1 MTLADRGEGKRL
13 AHVLGAP
20 LITVMRPGRAVLH
33 EVAAVAATTA
43 DPQLRV
49 ELLERAGAEST
60 QAANRRVAEGWT
72 DEAID
77 EQPVRRAGGLFDL
90 MTSRPLVE
98 QFGRAQEH
106 QRVEDDVLAVWLL
119 LGLEFLLRAPLAR
132 VNPTL
137 LADPN
142 PNGNAIMYAAG
153 FPVKPGDQPKSIQAH
168 TVISRLG
175 IVIAEFSE
183 ERQDDATFLIGL
195 RNAELHGSGSPFEMD
210 IAQWLPHFTRVVGVV
225 CPYLGL
231 DPADIV
237 GEDIIAQGRSLV
249 DAADRRLEHEVNKR
263 IAAAKTVFSHLRTE
277 EIEARRAVIPRRL
290 SFDQRHGC
298 PPGMIITAWVEAMR
312 VPPSIESV
320 RCPACNEEIPM
331 RLQAVRTTDE
341 RLEEGEIVRD
351 VVYIAIGLSCPM
363 CDLELANTAEIR
375 AAKITKQY
383 VKHERETF
391 QACYLDTFEPDY
403 GND

>member
-1 MTLADRGEGKRL
+1 MGRLMWDYDGFIGK
-13 AHVLGAP
+13 A
-20 LITVMRPGRAVLH
+20 
-33 EVAAVAATTA
+33 
-43 DPQLRV
+43 QLY
-49 ELLERAGAEST
+49 
-60 QAANRRVAEGWT
+60 
-72 DEAID
+72 
-77 EQPVRRAGGLFDL
+77 
-90 MTSRPLVE
+90 
-98 QFGRAQEH
+98 FGRAQGH

-119 LGLEFLLRAPLAR
+119 LGLEFLLRAPLAK

-175 IVIAEFSE
+175 IVIAEFGK
-183 ERQDDATFLIGL
+183 ERQDEATFLIGL
-195 RNAELHGSGSPFEMD
+195 RNEELHGSASPFEMD

-225 CPYLGL
+225 CPHLGL

-249 DAADRRLEHEVNKR
+249 DAADRRLEHEVNKL
-263 IAAAKTVFSHLRTE
+263 IAAAKTVLSRLRIE
-277 EIEARRAVIPRRL
+277 QIEARRAL
-290 SFDQRHGC
+290 L
-298 PPGMIITAWVEAMR
+298 AMR
-312 VPPSIESV
+312 VPSSIEFV

-331 RLQAVRTTDE
+331 RLQAVRATGE

-375 AAKITKQY
+375 AAKITQQY
-383 VKHERETF
+383 VKHERGLPWWMQREVRDHDRRQECDGHIFVDGPEGGLVCTKCG
-391 QACYLDTFEPDY
+391 Q
-403 GND
+403 

>member
-1 MTLADRGEGKRL
+1 MWDYDGFIGK
-13 AHVLGAP
+13 A
-20 LITVMRPGRAVLH
+20 
-33 EVAAVAATTA
+33 
-43 DPQLRV
+43 QLY
-49 ELLERAGAEST
+49 
-60 QAANRRVAEGWT
+60 
-72 DEAID
+72 
-77 EQPVRRAGGLFDL
+77 
-90 MTSRPLVE
+90 
-98 QFGRAQEH
+98 FGRAQEH

-119 LGLEFLLRAPLAR
+119 LGLEFLLRAPLAK

-137 LADPN
+137 LADPH

-153 FPVKPGDQPKSIQAH
+153 FPAKPGDQPNSIKSIPAH

-175 IVIAEFSE
+175 IVITEFGE
-183 ERQDDATFLIGL
+183 ERQKDATLLIGL
-195 RNAELHGSGSPFEMD
+195 RNDELHGSGSPFERD

-225 CPYLGL
+225 CSHLGL
-231 DPADIV
+231 DPADVV
-237 GEDIIAQGRSLV
+237 GEGIIAQGRSLV

-263 IAAAKTVFSHLRTE
+263 IAAAKAVFSHLRTE
-277 EIEARRAVIPRRL
+277 EIEARRALFPRRL

-298 PPGMIITAWVEAMR
+298 PPGMTITAWVEAMR
-312 VPPSIESV
+312 VPSSIEFV

-363 CDLELANTAEIR
+363 CSLELANTAEIR
-375 AAKITKQY
+375 AAKIMQQY
-383 VKHERETF
+383 VKHERETL
-391 QACYLDTFEPDY
+391 QARYFDTFEPDY

>member
-1 MTLADRGEGKRL
+1 MWDYDGFIGK
-13 AHVLGAP
+13 A
-20 LITVMRPGRAVLH
+20 
-33 EVAAVAATTA
+33 
-43 DPQLRV
+43 QLY
-49 ELLERAGAEST
+49 
-60 QAANRRVAEGWT
+60 
-72 DEAID
+72 
-77 EQPVRRAGGLFDL
+77 
-90 MTSRPLVE
+90 
-98 QFGRAQEH
+98 FGRAQEH

-119 LGLEFLLRAPLAR
+119 LGLEFLLRAPLAK

-142 PNGNAIMYAAG
+142 GNAIMHAAG
-153 FPVKPGDQPKSIQAH
+153 FPVKPGDQPKSIPAH

-175 IVIAEFSE
+175 IVITEFSK
-183 ERQDDATFLIGL
+183 ERQNDATFLIGL
-195 RNAELHGSGSPFEMD
+195 RNDELHGSDSPLEMD
-210 IAQWLPHFTRVVGVV
+210 ITRWLPHFTRVVDVV
-225 CPYLGL
+225 CLHLGL

-237 GEDIIAQGRSLV
+237 GQQIIAQGRTLV
-249 DAADRRLEHEVNKR
+249 DDADKSLEREIDKR
-263 IAAAKTVFSHLRTE
+263 IAAAKAVFSHLRTE
-277 EIEARRAVIPRRL
+277 EIEARRALIPRRL

-298 PPGMIITAWVEAMR
+298 PPGMTITAWVAAMR
-312 VPPSIESV
+312 VPSSIEFV

-375 AAKITKQY
+375 AAKITQQY

-391 QACYLDTFEPDY
+391 QARYLDTFEPDY